1 MGVTGSMESIG
12 ASWATGSGGQR
23 CQRRFE
29 PLELASG
36 HVVVDLVAEAATAP
50 RCRWNRE
57 TADFVADAL
66 VQTPGYA
73 AHFTWVSITDD
84 GDEPH
89 LLAAVRLSLEN
100 ERLRA
105 ALRAIAKQPC
115 PDTGCASGPT
125 DSSHTSIAV
134 AALERSR

>member
-1 MGVTGSMESIG
+1 MTSTAGPNQKV
-12 ASWATGSGGQR
+12 ARQPR
-23 CQRRFE
+23 PFE

-36 HVVVDLVAEAATAP
+36 WAVVDLVVEAVTTP

-57 TADFVADAL
+57 TADFVADSLA
-66 VQTPGYA
+66 QKPGYA
-73 AHFTWVSITDD
+73 AHFTWVRITDD
-84 GDEPH
+84 ADEPH
-89 LLAAVRLSLEN
+89 LLGTVRLSLEN

-115 PDTGCASGPT
+115 PDTECASGPT

-134 AALERSR
+134 TALEGSW